1 VVGLTDDIVTIPR
14 PTSRLHASNR
24 IVAIRREVGEI
35 SRREAK
41 PNRPFARFYRMQ
53 GTVTKIPSQDENKLG
68 PGGWFAIVV
77 LLGFLLAAV
86 TYAVR
91 AWTAL
96 DGVKIS
102 LAGWIFMG
110 LGVVFTILVGG
121 GLMALVFYSNRNN
134 YDQ

>member
-1 VVGLTDDIVTIPR
+1 MTG
-14 PTSRLHASNR
+14 
-24 IVAIRREVGEI
+24 
-35 SRREAK
+35 
-41 PNRPFARFYRMQ
+41 M
-53 GTVTKIPSQDENKLG
+53 VTKISTRENSKLG

-86 TYAVR
+86 AYAVR

-96 DGVKIS
+96 DGVQIS

-110 LGVVFTILVGG
+110 LGVLFTILVGG
-121 GLMALVFYSNRNN
+121 GLMALVFYSSRNN